1 MECFFQTQK
10 NGWDGPV
17 LGVKQATENKRQFD
31 EEVEIHSDVADFSNG
46 GVYADR
52 DGDFGDVFV
61 DVDENILFP
70 PNYFQICHSQN
81 FRLLIK
87 QNSRLLIKW
96 CIRC

>member
-46 GVYADR
+46 GVYMLT
-52 DGDFGDVFV
+52 VMV
-61 DVDENILFP
+61 ILVVMLVMCLWMLMRISCFNP
-70 PNYFQICHSQN
+70 IIFNLS
-81 FRLLIK
+81 
-87 QNSRLLIKW
+87 
-96 CIRC
+96 

>member
-1 MECFFQTQK
+1 M
-10 NGWDGPV
+10 
-17 LGVKQATENKRQFD
+17 KQATENKRQFD

-52 DGDFGDVFV
+52 DGDFDGDVGDVFV

-87 QNSRLLIKW
+87 QNFGLLIKW

>member
-46 GVYADR
+46 GVYTHR
-52 DGDFGDVFV
+52 DSDFGGDVGNVFV
-61 DVDENILFP
+61 DVDENILFQ
-70 PNYFQICHSQN
+70 PNHFQSVIVKILGS
-81 FRLLIK
+81 
-87 QNSRLLIKW
+87 
-96 CIRC
+96 